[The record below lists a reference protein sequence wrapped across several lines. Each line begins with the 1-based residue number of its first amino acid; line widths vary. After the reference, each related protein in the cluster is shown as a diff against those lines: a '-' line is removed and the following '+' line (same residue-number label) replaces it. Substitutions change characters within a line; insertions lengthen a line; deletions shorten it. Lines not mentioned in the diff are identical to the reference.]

1 MYGSGLRNDLSFA
14 AIAPIK
20 AVIPAK
26 MPDNPLNEINF
37 EDRSI
42 KSLILLETTKGG
54 NSVLDEEGGI
64 ALLKRAAKQRND
76 SAEIF
81 QKEGRAE
88 LATEELAELA
98 IIEKYLP
105 QMLSDEDIEKG
116 VQAAITELG
125 ATSMR
130 DMGKVMKTA
139 LAEFG
144 GKADNKKVSQMVKKL
159 LG

>member
-1 MYGSGLRNDLSFA
+1 MDLRQRIETDMK
-14 AIAPIK
+14 IAMK
-20 AVIPAK
+20 AKDKVT
-26 MPDNPLNEINF
+26 LQTL
-37 EDRSI
+37 RSI
-42 KSLILLETTKGG
+42 KSLILLEATKGG
-54 NSVLDEEGGI
+54 ATVLDEEGGI

-81 QKEGRAE
+81 QKEGRPE
-88 LATEELAELA
+88 LAADELAELE
-98 IIEKYLP
+98 IIERYLP
-105 QMLSDEDIEKG
+105 QMLSDEDIKKG

-139 LAEFG
+139 LAGFG
-144 GKADNKKVSQMVKKL
+144 GRADNKVVSQMVKEL